1 MNGWP
6 YISRARVIRF
16 SLFFALLCLAFAGL
30 YVVLALTEVSGAPD
44 RVSWIPVVLW
54 GGLGLLALL
63 GVWAA
68 RRDQAREDAAG
79 DRTSPEQR

>member
-16 SLFFALLCLAFAGL
+16 NLAFGLLCLA
-30 YVVLALTEVSGAPD
+30 LAILVFIVS
-44 RVSWIPVVLW
+44 RVGGSQDQLDGFTIWF
-54 GGLGLLALL
+54 GGLGILALL
-63 GVWAA
+63 GVWAM
-68 RRDQAREDAAG
+68 RRDQAREAAAG